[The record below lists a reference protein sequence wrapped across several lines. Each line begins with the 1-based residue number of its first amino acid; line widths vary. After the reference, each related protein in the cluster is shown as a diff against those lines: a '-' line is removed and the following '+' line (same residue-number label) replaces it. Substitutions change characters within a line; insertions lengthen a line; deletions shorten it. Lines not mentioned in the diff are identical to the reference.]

1 MTHGFSPK
9 HLLVPLA
16 AESLGCGKCGSQKAG
31 FVLGS
36 CARAAPAHWRAPL
49 DPHLGPA
56 LGNDQQQ
63 ALTSGKALLAPDD
76 SSGADVGL
84 TSSWGWEH
92 VRSSQRPSRAGYSHR
107 DPGLQ
112 HFRLQGLGWSSLG
125 NRSFN
130 GIFTSSI
137 EKDALRHK

>member
-84 TSSWGWEH
+84 TSSWGGNTSAPAKDLPEL
-92 VRSSQRPSRAGYSHR
+92 VILTETRVCNIFGYK
-107 DPGLQ
+107 D
-112 HFRLQGLGWSSLG
+112 LGG
-125 NRSFN
+125 V
-130 GIFTSSI
+130 
-137 EKDALRHK
+137 A